1 MVVHLAD
8 DSWLFLV
15 TQAVIIGTIF
25 LSITADH
32 RHGRRDL
39 AVQGTFAAIGGFA
52 AFQLTDRAGM
62 SVMLAA
68 LIGAAIALAAGA
80 VLSLPVMRLAA
91 GGHRHARL
99 RLLLRR

>member
-1 MVVHLAD
+1 MATRIFGAGFLAITGVVVLQAD

-25 LSITADH
+25 LSITVITGMA
-32 RHGRRDL
+32 GEISL
-39 AVQGTFAAIGGFA
+39 CQGTFAAIGGFT

-68 LIGAAIALAAGA
+68 LIGAAIAL
-80 VLSLPVMRLAA
+80 PP
-91 GGHRHARL
+91 ARCC
-99 RLLLRR
+99 RCP